1 MSGAEAALDRYLTH
15 LTVERGLARHTLEAY
30 SRDLLVFLDAVAA
43 ARGRREPPE
52 PSHLDRTDVLAFLKA
67 QSARGLSARSV
78 ARRMSAV
85 RGFVA
90 FLRREGTLVAD
101 PTADLAPPRQAR
113 RLPRGLTAAEV
124 RRLLAAPEAD
134 DPLALRDRAILELLY
149 ASGLR
154 VSELVTLP
162 ILRLD
167 LAHRL
172 VRPLGKGSKERLVPF
187 GCSAEAALRAYLAR
201 GRPALL
207 APARRRGRPRA
218 SAVVG
223 GEAAGRRRAPR
234 PRADTLVFLGRSGRG
249 LSRQGAWAI
258 IRGHAR
264 RAGITAHLSPHTLRH
279 TFATHLLEGG
289 ADLRDVQAMLG
300 HADIRTTEIYTHL
313 TRARLREVY
322 MKHHPRAT

>member
-1 MSGAEAALDRYLTH
+1 MRGAETALDRYLTH
-15 LTVERGLARHTLEAY
+15 LMVERGLARHTLEAY
-30 SRDLLVFLDAVAA
+30 SRDLLGFLDAVAA
-43 ARGRREPPE
+43 ARGLREPPD
-52 PSHLDRTDVLAFLKA
+52 PAALDRADVLAFLKA

-78 ARRMSAV
+78 ARQMSAV

-90 FLRREGTLVAD
+90 FLRREGTLAAD
-101 PTADLAPPRQAR
+101 PTADLAPPRQTK
-113 RLPRGLTAAEV
+113 RLPHGLTATEV
-124 RRLLAAPEAD
+124 RRLLAAPEGD
-134 DPLALRDRAILELLY
+134 DPVALRDRAMLELLY

-154 VSELVTLP
+154 ASELVTLP

-187 GCSAEAALRAYLAR
+187 GRSAEVAIRAYLAQ

-207 APARRRGRPRA
+207 APSGRRRRPRA
-218 SAVVG
+218 SVVVG

-234 PRADTLVFLGRSGRG
+234 ARPDTLVFLGRGGRG

-258 IRGHAR
+258 IRGHAQ
-264 RAGITAHLSPHTLRH
+264 RAGITTHLSPHTLRH

-300 HADIRTTEIYTHL
+300 HADIRTTEVYTHL
-313 TRARLREVY
+313 TRGRLREVY
-322 MKHHPRAT
+322 RKHHPRAR